1 MTRQRALQNYTEK
14 LRRLSKKR
22 LIFILDPDYLSKKE
36 HRRLERQELRLRAKE
51 HHEEN
56 LPRFTIEF
64 EDSDLTPEYEEEP
77 M

>member
-1 MTRQRALQNYTEK
+1 MTSSTSYTEF
-14 LRRLSKKR
+14 LYFVQQIERDLFSV
-22 LIFILDPDYLSKKE
+22 LDPDYLSKKE

-64 EDSDLTPEYEEEP
+64 EDSDLIPEYEEEP